1 MPVIAETFLIFCL
14 RTKFGAQSTAKI
26 SKAKI
31 KKLATIAICMPEM
44 DKICESPDL
53 LIAVLSSF
61 VRLVLLPV
69 IRASIIEAVS
79 ESSIVALISLVILY
93 LIFVRRV
100 SILLI
105 LSWSGV
111 LEISSFTCPIALK
124 P

>member
-1 MPVIAETFLIFCL
+1 
-14 RTKFGAQSTAKI
+14 
-26 SKAKI
+26 
-31 KKLATIAICMPEM
+31 MPEI

-69 IRASIIEAVS
+69 ISASIIDAVS
-79 ESSIVALISLVILY
+79 GSSIVALISLVILY

-111 LEISSFTCPIALK
+111 LEISSSSHYPSVNDQSSFAC
-124 P
+124 